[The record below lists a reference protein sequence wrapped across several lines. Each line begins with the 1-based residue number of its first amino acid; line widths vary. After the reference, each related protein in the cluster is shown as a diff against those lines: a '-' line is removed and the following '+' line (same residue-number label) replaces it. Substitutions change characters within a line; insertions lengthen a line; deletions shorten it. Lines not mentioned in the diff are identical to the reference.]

1 MQLTMSSRRMHGLLD
16 RDEDEDEDK
25 DKDKDANLG
34 VQIT

>member
-25 DKDKDANLG
+25 DKDANLG